1 MLNIVLLAIL
11 ALALGLNGEARA
23 GGVSFWQ
30 NGAAASGKASAFAGE
45 ANDPSAIFFNPAGIT
60 QLPGTQLL
68 LGTAIVKLDSTFRSS
83 TTGEETDLQDQFVLA
98 PHVYVTHRLKRWDE
112 RVSIGLGIYHPFGL
126 VVDWPDNWQGRFDT
140 TVARLRVTVFN
151 PVIAFQA
158 TPKLSLAAGLQVA
171 DVAAGFEQLVPE
183 FFPGSGES
191 KVRVHDLTAHP
202 IGWNTGIL
210 YHITDTTSAGF
221 MFRSELDAKLQ
232 GQADFT
238 GGTSAGAAFLAAAG
252 LTNTGFRSHLKLP
265 PEAVIGVSTK
275 FFPRWTIN
283 VDVAW
288 EGWRTVGSLPKDFEG
303 ATQSALD
310 SPGIRNWKNSWDFRL
325 GVEYAATDRLALRGG
340 YFYDGT
346 PIPDSTFEPT
356 IPNSNLHA
364 ITTGLGY
371 KWDRVGFDVA
381 YVLGFYEKR
390 SIDASTL
397 DPNNKLG
404 TTTFG
409 SYSSMAQVL
418 VLSLNFK
425 F

>member
-1 MLNIVLLAIL
+1 VVLKIALLAVL
-11 ALALGLNGEARA
+11 ALMLGLTGEARA
-23 GGVSFWQ
+23 GGVSFSQ
-30 NGAAASGKASAFAGE
+30 NAAAASGKAGAFAGE
-45 ANDPSAIFFNPAGIT
+45 ANDPSAILFNPAGIT

-83 TTGEETDLQDQFVLA
+83 TTTEKTDLQDQFVLA
-98 PHVYVTHRLKRWDE
+98 PHIYVTHRFKRWDE
-112 RVSIGLGIYHPFGL
+112 RVTVGLGIYHPFGL
-126 VVDWPDNWQGRFDT
+126 VVDWPDTWQGRFDT

-158 TPKLSLAAGLQVA
+158 TPKLSVAAGLQVA

-191 KVRVHDLTAHP
+191 KVRVHGLTAHP

-232 GQADFT
+232 GRADFT
-238 GGTSAGAAFLAAAG
+238 GFLHTAGFA
-252 LTNTGFRSHLKLP
+252 NTGFRTHAKLP
-265 PEAVIGVSTK
+265 PQAVIGISTK
-275 FFPRWTIN
+275 IIPRWTFN
-283 VDVAW
+283 ADVEW
-288 EGWRTVGSLPKDFEG
+288 EGWRTIGSLPRDFEG

-310 SPGIRNWKNSWDFRL
+310 SPGIRNWKNSWDFRI

-340 YFYDGT
+340 YFYDMT

-364 ITTGLGY
+364 IATGVGY
-371 KWDRVGFDVA
+371 KWERVGFDVA
-381 YVLGFYEKR
+381 YVIGFYEKR
-390 SIDASTL
+390 SIDASTK
-397 DPNNKLG
+397 DPNNTLG

-409 SYSSMAQVL
+409 SYSSMAQVF